1 MLRKRLG
8 AITPS
13 SGDNLQCSSR
23 SAGEDRKTTVPN
35 ISTDL
40 VTTNVTKVAA
50 PAAEASSK
58 EESSNGCINVECEN
72 TMLPLLKNEDSN
84 KPPVST
90 PAAVAKAEVLE
101 TSAATVS
108 SASPYVGIDSCAK
121 QVERRPCIGAV
132 LVSVNGV
139 RIQVGIAHLVS
150 CNSNNPVVV
159 EGVIFNNHSF
169 IVLRG
174 NADYILV
181 CLALV
186 AGDEFP

>member
-8 AITPS
+8 TITTP

-23 SAGEDRKTTVPN
+23 SAGEDREMSVPN

-40 VTTNVTKVAA
+40 VTTKVA
-50 PAAEASSK
+50 AAEASGK
-58 EESSNGCINVECEN
+58 EESSNGCINVEERES
-72 TMLPLLKNEDSN
+72 TMLPLLKKDDNN
-84 KPPVST
+84 MPPVST
-90 PAAVAKAEVLE
+90 SAAVAKAEVLG

-108 SASPYVGIDSCAK
+108 SASPYVSIDSCAK

-139 RIQVGIAHLVS
+139 RIQVGTVHLVS
-150 CNSNNPVVV
+150 CTSNNPVAV

-174 NADYILV
+174 NDDYILV

-186 AGDEFP
+186 VGVEFP